1 MESGAEFLVASA
13 EQLRR
18 RMGKPGKVTEVI

>member
-1 MESGAEFLVASA
+1 MESGAEFLITNA

-18 RMGKPGKVTEVI
+18 RMGKQGKVTEVI